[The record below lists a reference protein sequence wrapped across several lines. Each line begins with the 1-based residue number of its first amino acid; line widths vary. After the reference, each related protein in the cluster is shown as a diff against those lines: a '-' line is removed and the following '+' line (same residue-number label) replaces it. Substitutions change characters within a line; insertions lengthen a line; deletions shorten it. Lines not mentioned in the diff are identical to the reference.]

1 MGTERGVICPHS
13 DLRFGP
19 LSGALAVLM
28 ASRVGL
34 GPRPISLTLSSHLPD
49 TEGCDHGWH
58 KFQGHCYRY
67 FAHRRAWEDAERD
80 CRRRAG
86 HLTSIHSP
94 EEHSFI
100 NSRDSGVGRVALA
113 VPLPGH
119 PPRVLKTLPF

>member
-1 MGTERGVICPHS
+1 MDAPTWPWLQGR
-13 DLRFGP
+13 P
-19 LSGALAVLM
+19 L
-28 ASRVGL
+28 
-34 GPRPISLTLSSHLPD
+34 PRTD

-86 HLTSIHSP
+86 HLASVHSE

-100 NSRDSGVGRVALA
+100 NSTDRGEDQARP
-113 VPLPGH
+113 VPYH
-119 PPRVLKTLPF
+119 AEAPPRGVVTANRTMPTGLVMLDAPPTHQKPRA